1 MSARIHALLSSAR
14 IANLPG
20 VLGNVWLGA
29 AIAITTDGTSASWN
43 HERSSVLACVVGAA
57 VCLYLAGNLLNDWRD
72 RDWDTRHRP
81 ERALPRGWFLPRSYL
96 TAACV
101 LAVCGVFLAGI
112 AGPAALAAAAAILV
126 GIAAYTAW
134 HKQSAWHVAWLG
146 LCRALLPVMGAI
158 AAGASWP
165 DAKSLAAATIALLL
179 YIISLS
185 LAARGESAIPPQRH
199 GPLLPAMLVLP
210 VLVLLLTRPPA
221 TTSLITLVG
230 VLPYAMWM
238 RHCLR
243 WRKNHQSPPVAKL
256 LAGIPLVDWMFLLPL
271 ALADGS
277 SAITQPTPMLC
288 LLLPPAAFAA
298 SRLLQQRSAAT

>member
-29 AIAITTDGTSASWN
+29 AIAITADGTAASWDDGL
-43 HERSSVLACVVGAA
+43 SVALGCVAGAA

-81 ERALPRGWFLPRSYL
+81 ERALPRGWFRPQSYL
-96 TAACV
+96 AAACV
-101 LAVCGVFLAGI
+101 LAVCGMSLAGV
-112 AGPAALAAAAAILV
+112 AGPAALAVAAAILF
-126 GIAAYTAW
+126 GITAYTAW

-165 DAKSLAAATIALLL
+165 DAGPLAAATIALFL

-185 LAARGESAIPPQRH
+185 LAARSESTMSPPRH
-199 GPLLPAMLVLP
+199 GALLPAMLVLP

-221 TTSLITLVG
+221 ATSLITLAG

-243 WRKNHQSPPVAKL
+243 WRRNHGTPPVAKL

-271 ALADGS
+271 ALAGGPS
-277 SAITQPTPMLC
+277 VITRPTPMLC